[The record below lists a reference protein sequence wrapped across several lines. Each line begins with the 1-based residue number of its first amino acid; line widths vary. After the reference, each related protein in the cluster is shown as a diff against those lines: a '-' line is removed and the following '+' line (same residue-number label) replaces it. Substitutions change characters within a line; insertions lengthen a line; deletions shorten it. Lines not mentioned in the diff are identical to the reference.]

1 MEKKASNNEFSLRII
16 SRNTNEPIFLII
28 SFAAIF
34 CMIYVNTI
42 VSDLPEIIG
51 LRSYN
56 ISDSPQTIFT
66 VELRD
71 HDHHEDAKQVLVTSL
86 TPTQVHDD
94 DDDDD
99 DSEVQDSLILPKNLT
114 TRDQRILWFHRKLPE
129 SELLNSNE
137 LTREFHSRVLEFLN
151 QGCGIQFFMTWFS
164 PAKTFGNRELL
175 AMETLFKSHPQG
187 CLMIISRTM
196 DSKRGYRVLKPVMD
210 RGFRVLTVTPDIPFL
225 LKNTPAEAW
234 LNEMRKGNKDPG
246 FIPFPQNLSNLIR
259 LALLYKYG
267 GVYLDTDFI
276 VLKGFSSLRNT
287 IATQSENANTKQWTR
302 LNNAVLIFDIKHPLL
317 YDFMEEFAL
326 TFNGNKW
333 GFNGP
338 YLVSRVVERVGSN
351 PGYSLTIVPPKAF
364 YPVNWIEI
372 RNFLKQPGNET
383 ESAWV
388 ERKVKELND
397 GGTFAVHIWNSR
409 IKDSKIE
416 KGSVLAKLISGH
428 CIICKN
434 IYA

>member
-1 MEKKASNNEFSLRII
+1 MEKKSSNNEFSLRII
-16 SRNTNEPIFLII
+16 SRNTNAPIFLII
-28 SFAAIF
+28 SFATIF

-42 VSDLPEIIG
+42 VSDLSEITG
-51 LRSYN
+51 LRRYN
-56 ISDSPQTIFT
+56 ISDLPQTIFT

-94 DDDDD
+94 DD
-99 DSEVQDSLILPKNLT
+99 SEVPDSLILPKNLT
-114 TRDQRILWFHRKLPE
+114 TRDQRILWFRRKLPE

-196 DSKRGYRVLKPVMD
+196 DSKRGYGILKPVMD

-276 VLKGFSSLRNT
+276 VLKDFSSLRNT
-287 IATQSENANTKQWTR
+287 IATQSENSNTKQWTR

-351 PGYSLTIVPPKAF
+351 PGYNLTIVPPKAF
-364 YPVNWIEI
+364 YPANWIEI
-372 RNFLKQPGNET
+372 RKFLKQPGNET

-409 IKDSKIE
+409 IRDSKIE
-416 KGSVLAKLISGH
+416 EGSVLAKLISDH

-434 IYA
+434 IYT